1 MRINEKI
8 LQDLAKFIEM
18 RYGIKVTEHNE
29 KTPELFK
36 SFMRMQYWLDD
47 VVLERYFGPND
58 NPEEEGTYWIQQL
71 KWETRKTGQKL
82 LDKIN
87 SIQDQKPQEAL
98 KILDVGCGENEWKPK
113 LGGRLLGID
122 PYHPNADIKMGINEF
137 ASLKE
142 HQGKYDVIL
151 ALGSINFGDK
161 IEIDKQVMNVVSLV
175 KPGGKIFWRCNPGI
189 THDNEHA
196 KWVDFFKWTEEY
208 INDIAGKVKCTVN
221 EISWDHDEKDE
232 DIRWGNRYYSE
243 WTKLSFN
250 T

>member
-47 VVLERYFGPND
+47 IVLERYFGPND

-87 SIQDQKPQEAL
+87 SIQDQRPQEAL

-122 PYHPNADIKMGINEF
+122 PYHPNADIRMGINEF

-151 ALGSINFGDK
+151 ALGL
-161 IEIDKQVMNVVSLV
+161 SL
-175 KPGGKIFWRCNPGI
+175 IHI
-189 THDNEHA
+189 
-196 KWVDFFKWTEEY
+196 
-208 INDIAGKVKCTVN
+208 
-221 EISWDHDEKDE
+221 
-232 DIRWGNRYYSE
+232 
-243 WTKLSFN
+243 
-250 T
+250 